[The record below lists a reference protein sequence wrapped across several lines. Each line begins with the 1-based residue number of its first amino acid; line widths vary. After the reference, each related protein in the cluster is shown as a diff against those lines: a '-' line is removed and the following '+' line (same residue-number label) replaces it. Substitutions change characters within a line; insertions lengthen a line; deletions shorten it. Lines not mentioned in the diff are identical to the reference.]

1 MPFKFIRDIKSYQI
15 YHMNSNY
22 FDLSEKIFKQ
32 AWNLISIKKL
42 NIMKNSIEVWQKSA
56 RHSGILLEYLNN
68 KDNIFIMINK
78 TSKFMHKGKNNI
90 YVGKWEYENL
100 GKIKVNNIY
109 VCLSPLIIQF
119 KEKTDILKLYSPLSS
134 CYYQDE
140 LYGNLEL
147 QEKFK
152 YEVNHLITEGKIDFQ
167 SSLDLTNYIYILDW
181 IYAEKYYE
189 LFKEYGDKML
199 DPEFE
204 KEIISDLD
212 KFYNN
217 PDQYELDYFKNFKLL
232 EE

>member
-1 MPFKFIRDIKSYQI
+1 
-15 YHMNSNY
+15 
-22 FDLSEKIFKQ
+22 
-32 AWNLISIKKL
+32 
-42 NIMKNSIEVWQKSA
+42 
-56 RHSGILLEYLNN
+56 
-68 KDNIFIMINK
+68 MINK
-78 TSKFMHKGKNNI
+78 TSKSMYNHKNNI

-119 KEKTDILKLYSPLSS
+119 KEKTDILKLYSSLSS

-152 YEVNHLITEGKIDFQ
+152 YKVNHLITEGKIDFQ

-189 LFKEYGDKML
+189 LFQEYEDKML
-199 DPEFE
+199 NPEFE
-204 KEIISDLD
+204 KEITSDLD
-212 KFYNN
+212 RFYNN
-217 PDQYELDYFKNFKLL
+217 PDQYESDYFKNVKLL